1 MRCEAGA
8 LDRGVQRSPAEHMN
22 KEQAMTMTDHDHT
35 ATFEVVSGDELCAI
49 DGGSFWCPVD
59 PVPVLLKEFPPPPV
73 CDPMV

>member
-8 LDRGVQRSPAEHMN
+8 LDRGVQRSPAE
-22 KEQAMTMTDHDHT
+22 HDHT